1 MTGARPVP
9 ASKVDMTKLE
19 TLALG
24 VLFPSIGRP
33 ALPRWLAPYIDAG
46 LGGVVLYG
54 RDIHSREQVA
64 TLTSALHALRDHV
77 VIATDEE
84 GGDVTRIEAYGGTSV
99 PGNYALGRIDDLD
112 ATRAAAEQI
121 GLSLIDAGID
131 WDLAPAVDAI
141 SNPLTPNA
149 MRTFGADR
157 ARVSAHSAAWVEGL
171 QATGVSACAKHFP
184 GHGRSGTDAHL
195 ATPTVDLS
203 RAELVGWYLDPFRAA
218 AAAGVDGIMVSH
230 VKLPHLDARYPA
242 SISRAAVTGLLR
254 EEIGY
259 DGVVISDALEM
270 RGVRDVAPLAESVV
284 LALDAGIDALCLGAA
299 SFREDV
305 DIAVGAITDAV
316 AAGRLDIERLERANA
331 RIARLGR
338 RERQGTG
345 RRDDAVGRGLALRAR
360 GVSGDVALRGR
371 HVLVIRLEQE
381 HSPAVGGRGN
391 ALTELLEAAGYRCE
405 TVATS
410 GDTYNGANLVT
421 SEIGLF
427 TDEFGDDAEVVLEVR
442 SPHRHEWQQ
451 RLSAELIKRYP
462 SMVVVDMGA
471 EGLDFSAARG
481 WVRTFGA
488 SRACAEA
495 AIDALATAS
504 RR

>member
-1 MTGARPVP
+1 
-9 ASKVDMTKLE
+9 
-19 TLALG
+19 
-24 VLFPSIGRP
+24 
-33 ALPRWLAPYIDAG
+33 LPRIEAG

-54 RDIHSREQVA
+54 RDIRSREQVVE
-64 TLTSALHALRDHV
+64 LTSALHALRDHV
-77 VIATDEE
+77 IIATDEE
-84 GGDVTRIEAYGGTSV
+84 GGDVTRIEAHGGTSV
-99 PGNYALGRIDDLD
+99 PGNYALGRIDDLE

-121 GLSLIDAGID
+121 GLSLLDAGID

-149 MRTFGADR
+149 MRTFGDDR

-195 ATPTVDLS
+195 GTPAVDL
-203 RAELVGWYLDPFRAA
+203 RRDELVGWYLDPFRAA

-230 VKLPHLDARYPA
+230 VRLPRLDEKYPA

-299 SFREDV
+299 SFDEDV
-305 DIAVGAITDAV
+305 EISVRAITDAV
-316 AAGRLDIERLERANA
+316 TEGRLDLARLEQANA

-338 RERQGTG
+338 RERQTTG
-345 RRDDAVGRGLALRAR
+345 RRDDAVGYELALRAR
-360 GVSGDVALRGR
+360 RVEGDVALRGR
-371 HVLVIRLEQE
+371 HVLVIRFEQA
-381 HSPAVGGRGN
+381 HSPAVGGHGG
-391 ALTELLEAAGYRCE
+391 ALEELLDAAGYE
-405 TVATS
+405 SQTAAIS
-410 GDTYNGANLVT
+410 GDTYNGANMVT
-421 SEIGLF
+421 SEVGLF
-427 TDEFGDDAEVVLEVR
+427 TGEFGHDAEVVLLVR

-451 RLSAELIKRYP
+451 HLSAELVKQHP
-462 SMVVVDMGA
+462 SLVVVDMGA
-471 EGLDFSAARG
+471 DGLDFSAARG

-488 SRACAEA
+488 SRVCSEA
-495 AIDALATAS
+495 AIDALVAAS

>member
-1 MTGARPVP
+1 MT
-9 ASKVDMTKLE
+9 TLE
-19 TLALG
+19 TLAHG

-33 ALPRWLAPYIDAG
+33 VLPRWLAPRVDAG

-54 RDIHSREQVA
+54 RDIRSREQVA
-64 TLTSALHALRDHV
+64 QLTSALHALRDHV
-77 VIATDEE
+77 IIATDEE
-84 GGDVTRIEAYGGTSV
+84 GGDVTRIEAHGGTSV

-121 GLSLIDAGID
+121 GLSLVDAGID

-141 SNPLTPNA
+141 SNPMTPNA
-149 MRTFGADR
+149 MRTFGEDR
-157 ARVSAHSAAWVEGL
+157 ARVSAHSAAWIEGL

-195 ATPTVDLS
+195 GTPTVDLS
-203 RAELVGWYLDPFRAA
+203 RDELVGWYLDPFRAA
-218 AAAGVDGIMVSH
+218 AAAGVDAVMVSH
-230 VKLPHLDARYPA
+230 VRLPKLDDTYPA

-270 RGVRDVAPLAESVV
+270 RGVLDVAPLAESVV
-284 LALDAGIDALCLGAA
+284 LALAAGIDALCLGAA
-299 SFREDV
+299 SYDEDV
-305 DIAVGAITDAV
+305 EIAVRAITAAV
-316 AAGRLDIERLERANA
+316 ADGRLDVQRLEQANA

-338 RERQGTG
+338 RQRQSTA
-345 RRDDAVGRGLALRAR
+345 RRDDTVGRDLALRAR
-360 GVSGDVALRGR
+360 RVTGDAALRGR

-381 HSPAVGGRGN
+381 HSPAVGGNGG
-391 ALTELLEAAGYRCE
+391 ALEELLDAAGYQTE
-405 TVATS
+405 TVAIA
-410 GDTYNGANLVT
+410 GGTYNGENMVT

-427 TDEFGDDAEVVLEVR
+427 AGEFGGDAEVILLVR

-451 RLSAELIKRYP
+451 RLAAELIKRHP
-462 SMVVVDMGA
+462 SLVVVDMGA
-471 EGLDFSAARG
+471 EGVDFSAARG

-488 SRACAEA
+488 SRVCSQA
-495 AIDALATAS
+495 AVDALVPAPA
-504 RR
+504 R